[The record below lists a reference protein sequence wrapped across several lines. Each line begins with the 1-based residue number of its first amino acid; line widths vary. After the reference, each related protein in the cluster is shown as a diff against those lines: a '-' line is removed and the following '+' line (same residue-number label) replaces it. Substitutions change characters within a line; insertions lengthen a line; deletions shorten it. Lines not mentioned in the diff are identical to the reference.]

1 MRRVFGAYRAEWLRL
16 ATPRSL
22 WLMPLAAVLAGAYAL
37 SLGVAA
43 ERGLFGAPTG
53 FYLAAAG
60 ATGAGITCAAVGAL
74 LAATSMGS
82 DFASGVARSALCRPV
97 GRAAWLLARLAAL
110 ASGVAL
116 LFLACCLGA
125 LLAGEARFGL
135 GAVMEGSY
143 VLAPAGL
150 LAGQLGVAVA
160 TSMVGQT
167 VAVAAGGVLGMALG
181 RPGPAVAA
189 TAVLGAGLLAL
200 GRWPSVEPLLPTTF
214 LTAGLDR
221 VSQLSQGLSTMH
233 PTDVAPRAVLV
244 FLLWLAALLALGVV
258 LLQRKDIAS

>member
-1 MRRVFGAYRAEWLRL
+1 MRSVLGAYRAEWLRL

-22 WLMPLAAVLAGAYAL
+22 WLLPLAGALACAYAL

-74 LAATSMGS
+74 LAASAVGS
-82 DFASGVARSALCRPV
+82 DFASGVARTALCRPV
-97 GRAAWLLARLAAL
+97 ARAAWLGARLLAL
-110 ASGVAL
+110 ASGLAL
-116 LFLACCLGA
+116 VFLAACTGA
-125 LLAGEARFGL
+125 LLAGQARFGL
-135 GAVMEGSY
+135 GAVSEGSY

-150 LAGQLGVAVA
+150 LLAQLGVGIA
-160 TSMVGQT
+160 TCMLGQT
-167 VAVAAGGVLGMALG
+167 VAVAAGGVLGMAFG
-181 RPGPAVAA
+181 RSGPAVAC

-200 GRWPSVEPLLPTTF
+200 QRWPEVEPLLPTTF

-221 VSQLSQGLSTMH
+221 VTQLAQGLATLHAS
-233 PTDVAPRAVLV
+233 DVAPRAVLV
-244 FLLWLAALLALGVV
+244 FLVWLLALLAIGMP
-258 LLQRKDIAS
+258 LLSAKDIAS